1 MMMLDYKGG
10 SGGWGVKNLGKSD
23 YIILTMQ
30 LNMQF
35 VNFDQTNLYFFYLN
49 FFDFM

>member
-10 SGGWGVKNLGKSD
+10 KGVKNLGKSD
-23 YIILTMQ
+23 YVIS
-30 LNMQF
+30 
-35 VNFDQTNLYFFYLN
+35 DQTKLYFFYLN